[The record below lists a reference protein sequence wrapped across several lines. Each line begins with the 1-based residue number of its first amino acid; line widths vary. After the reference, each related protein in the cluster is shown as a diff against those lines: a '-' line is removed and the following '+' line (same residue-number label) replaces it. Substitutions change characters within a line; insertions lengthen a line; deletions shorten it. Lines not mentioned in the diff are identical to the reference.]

1 MNKIPELLCP
11 AGDEEQ
17 LKASVEYGANAV
29 YLAGQAYG
37 MRAGAGNFDA
47 EGMKQ
52 AVQYA
57 HSRGV
62 KVYVTCNTVPT
73 NDEINHIEEYLRS
86 CADAGV
92 DAFIISDMGVLTAA
106 KAVAPQV
113 PIHISVQAG
122 IVNWLSAKT
131 FYELGAK
138 RVVLA
143 RELSFEE
150 IAEIRQKAP
159 VDLEIECFVHG
170 AVCVSFSA
178 RCLLSAYMTGRDA
191 NRGDCA
197 QSCRWSYS
205 LMEQTRPGQFFDITE
220 SEKGTHILNADDM
233 CMAQYID
240 KLSSIGID
248 SIKIEGRAKSG
259 YYAAVCANAYR
270 SALDSYANSKGE
282 WKLPDWIEKEL
293 EKISHRRYS
302 TGFYFGR
309 PTAAQNFATAAYV
322 RSYSVAAVVSG
333 YKDGKIQA
341 ILKNKFAAGTELDAL
356 MAGEK
361 PYLFKAQPLLDE
373 DGNELVDA
381 CHPMM
386 TIQIP
391 CERELAVGTML
402 RMKAQSEQ

>member
-17 LKASVEYGANAV
+17 LKASVEYGADAV
-29 YLAGQAYG
+29 YLAGKGYG

-47 EGMKQ
+47 EQMKQ
-52 AVQYA
+52 AVAYA
-57 HSRGV
+57 HAHGV

-73 NDEINHIEEYLRS
+73 NDEINHIEDYLKA

-106 KAVAPQV
+106 KAAAPQV

-122 IVNWLSAKT
+122 IVNWRAAKT

-150 IAEIRQKAP
+150 IAEIRAKVPA
-159 VDLEIECFVHG
+159 DLEIECFVHG

-205 LMEQTRPGQFFDITE
+205 LMEEKRPGQYFDITE
-220 SEKGTHILNADDM
+220 SDKGTHILNADDM

-240 KLSSIGID
+240 KLCAAGID

-270 SALDSYANSKGE
+270 CALDSYKNSDGD
-282 WKLPDWIEKEL
+282 WHLPDWIAEEL

-309 PTAAQNFATAAYV
+309 PSAAQNFATASYV

-333 YKDGKIQA
+333 YEDGMVLA
-341 ILKNKFAAGTELDAL
+341 TLKNKFAAGTELDAL
-356 MAGEK
+356 IAGEK
-361 PYLFKAQPLLDE
+361 PYLFKADPLYDQK
-373 DGNELVDA
+373 GNVLTDA

-386 TIQIP
+386 TIKIP
-391 CERELAVGTML
+391 CERELPVGTML
-402 RMKAQSEQ
+402 RMKMQDIE

>member
-11 AGDEEQ
+11 AGDKEQ
-17 LKASVEYGANAV
+17 LYASVEYGADAV

-37 MRAGAGNFDA
+37 MRARAGNFDA
-47 EGMKQ
+47 DEMKQ

-57 HSRGV
+57 HSKGV
-62 KVYVTCNTVPT
+62 KVYVTCNIVPT

-106 KAVAPQV
+106 KKAAPEV

-131 FYELGAK
+131 FYDLGAK

-150 IAEIRQKAP
+150 IAEIRKKVPA
-159 VDLEIECFVHG
+159 DLEIECFVHG

-205 LMEQTRPGQFFDITE
+205 LVEQTRPGQFFDITE

-240 KLSSIGID
+240 KLSSIGVD

-259 YYAAVCANAYR
+259 YYAAVSANAYR
-270 SALDSYANSKGE
+270 CALDSYANADGE
-282 WKLPDWIEKEL
+282 WTLPDWIAEEL

-322 RSYSVAAVVSG
+322 RSYAVAAVVSD
-333 YKDGKIQA
+333 YKDGFVYA
-341 ILKNKFAAGTELDAL
+341 TLKNKFAADTELDAL
-356 MAGEK
+356 IAGEK
-361 PYLFKAQPLLDE
+361 PYLFKASPLMDE
-373 DGNELVDA
+373 NGTVLEAA

-386 TIQIP
+386 TIKIP

-402 RMKAQSEQ
+402 RMKSQDE

>member
-17 LKASVEYGANAV
+17 LKASVEYGADAV
-29 YLAGQAYG
+29 YLAGKGYG

-47 EGMKQ
+47 EQMKQ
-52 AVQYA
+52 AVAYA
-57 HSRGV
+57 HAHGV

-73 NDEINHIEEYLRS
+73 NDEINHIEDYLKA

-92 DAFIISDMGVLTAA
+92 DAFIISDMGVLTVA
-106 KAVAPQV
+106 KAAAPQV

-122 IVNWLSAKT
+122 IVNWRAAKT

-150 IAEIRQKAP
+150 IAEIRAKVPA
-159 VDLEIECFVHG
+159 DLEIECFVHG

-205 LMEQTRPGQFFDITE
+205 LMEEKRPGQYFDITE
-220 SEKGTHILNADDM
+220 SDKGTHILNADDM

-240 KLSSIGID
+240 KLCAAGID

-259 YYAAVCANAYR
+259 YYAAVCANANR
-270 SALDSYANSKGE
+270 CALDSYKNADGD
-282 WKLPDWIEKEL
+282 WHLPDWIAEEL

-309 PTAAQNFATAAYV
+309 PSAAQNFATASYV

-333 YKDGKIQA
+333 YEDGMVLA
-341 ILKNKFAAGTELDAL
+341 TLKNKFAAGTELDAL
-356 MAGEK
+356 IAGEK
-361 PYLFKAQPLLDE
+361 PYLFKADPLYDQK
-373 DGNELVDA
+373 GNALMDA

-386 TIQIP
+386 TIKIP
-391 CERELAVGTML
+391 CERELPVGTML
-402 RMKAQSEQ
+402 RMKMQDIE

>member
-17 LKASVEYGANAV
+17 LKASVEYGADAV
-29 YLAGQAYG
+29 YLAGKGYG

-47 EGMKQ
+47 EQMKQ
-52 AVQYA
+52 AVAYA
-57 HSRGV
+57 HAHGV

-73 NDEINHIEEYLRS
+73 NDEINHIEDYLKA

-106 KAVAPQV
+106 KAAAPQV

-122 IVNWLSAKT
+122 IVNWRAAKT

-150 IAEIRQKAP
+150 IAEIRARVP
-159 VDLEIECFVHG
+159 ADLEIECFVHG

-205 LMEQTRPGQFFDITE
+205 LMEEKRPGQYFDITE
-220 SEKGTHILNADDM
+220 SDKGTHILNADDM

-240 KLSSIGID
+240 KLCAAGID

-270 SALDSYANSKGE
+270 CALDSYKNADGD
-282 WKLPDWIEKEL
+282 WHLPDWISEEL

-309 PTAAQNFATAAYV
+309 PSAAQNFATASYV

-333 YKDGKIQA
+333 YEDGMVLA
-341 ILKNKFAAGTELDAL
+341 TLKNKFAAGTELDAL
-356 MAGEK
+356 IAGEK
-361 PYLFKAQPLLDE
+361 PYLFTADPLYDQK
-373 DGNELVDA
+373 GNALADA

-386 TIQIP
+386 TIKIP
-391 CERELAVGTML
+391 CERELPVGTML
-402 RMKAQSEQ
+402 RMKMQDVE